1 MSMVINTNIMSIN
14 AQNNLRTSQNDM
26 STAMERL
33 SSGKRVNSAAD
44 DAAGLA
50 IINRFTSQER
60 GLNIAIRNAN
70 DGISMI
76 QTAEG
81 ALDET
86 TNILQRMRELAIQSA
101 NGIYSDANR
110 ATLNAEVNQ
119 LKAELTRIAETT
131 SFNGLK
137 ILDGSLGDLEL
148 QVGAEAGERITVNL
162 GTGFDAE
169 SLGTSETALSSGEFT
184 LAEETGSSLKYATG
198 SGTSLDAGDLVINDV
213 DIPGFSSGSDT
224 ASTTDVGRSALAI
237 ADAINSVSEQ
247 TGVVAEAGKTTTTL
261 SVALSAATSTQ
272 TITLATGDFVINDVS
287 ITGAAA
293 DADADDLVGWI
304 NAKSDQTGVTA
315 SLASG
320 ELTFTAVDGRNI
332 EFDFDA
338 GIASATGATF
348 TLDGLTDDV
357 NLITGGT
364 DFSVSGSV
372 TLRSNEEFTIGGNN
386 PSDAGFSEGSVN
398 LDVTALQDVA
408 GSVGNSYA
416 GTFTTLSN
424 GDLAIN
430 GYNVDFSG
438 VTLSAS
444 NEQSRILQYDSAMY
458 ISEAI
463 NSTDGLKSEVVATA
477 TTVANLGTISA
488 NTSKLL
494 DLTVNGVTVSFGQN
508 IETGDSNGY
517 LVGALNN
524 AFAGE
529 AANSDAEGLVA
540 SLNDAGEL
548 IITADDGRNIDVA
561 VATASTSGGVLSNI
575 DTTSTSTFVVAKG
588 TVSLAAKEGY
598 ALGEIGGD
606 RRSLAGID
614 TSSQGSIATIDIS
627 TQSGA
632 QDALAVVDRALD
644 YLADARGDLGAASN
658 RLEFT
663 INNLSSVVENASAAR
678 SRVQD
683 ADFAAESAALARAQV
698 LQQAGTAMLAQAN
711 AAPQSVLSLLQ

>member
-1 MSMVINTNIMSIN
+1 MVINTNIMSIN

-561 VATASTSGGVLSNI
+561 VATESTSGGVLSNI

>member
-1 MSMVINTNIMSIN
+1 MVINTNIMSIN